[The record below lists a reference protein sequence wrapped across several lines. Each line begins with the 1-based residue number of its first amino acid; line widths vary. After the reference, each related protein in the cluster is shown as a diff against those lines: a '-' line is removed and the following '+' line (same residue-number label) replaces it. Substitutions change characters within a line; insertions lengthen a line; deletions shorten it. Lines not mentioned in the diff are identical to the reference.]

1 MPTDADNVNASIAEN
16 AQGVKSSKSD
26 EGEVEQHPLRD
37 QIAAAQHLA
46 GKTAARKPHRGL
58 RITQVVKPSPE

>member
-1 MPTDADNVNASIAEN
+1 MPTDAENVNAAIVESATGPKKL
-16 AQGVKSSKSD
+16 QGD
-26 EGEVEQHPLRD
+26 EGTIEQHPITD